1 MQVASLPSDTCRSGL
16 TRSIIDLP
24 VLSFTENE
32 LRLNGRN
39 GSFALMRSA
48 AVHPLATASSRKRT
62 CAENVI
68 VSQAKETIYGRTKHL
83 CPHEYRS

>member
-1 MQVASLPSDTCRSGL
+1 VVVGL
-16 TRSIIDLP
+16 
-24 VLSFTENE
+24 
-32 LRLNGRN
+32 